1 MFELPVLQVNLL
13 FFLSPQ
19 PAAVTFSQT
28 PYQDWNP
35 QFVPDFLHQ
44 WTLVTAFTH
53 QLHLPANAFSLP
65 VMTMHPMFLSCSAS
79 CSATAISAISAS
91 QRAFN
96 ALGLFSLMTATLHFS
111 PRFSTSKFWNW
122 PASQKSKW
130 NKSAEENA
138 WVANMQKNIFFV
150 QSKPLSH
157 NAQILYYYIHI
168 MDTKKEVQIC

>member
-1 MFELPVLQVNLL
+1 MQEFALAHLFHFSVITLTQCVWTICFAGKSVVVFSPSNQLQSLLAKLHTRTETLNL
-13 FFLSPQ
+13 F
-19 PAAVTFSQT
+19 
-28 PYQDWNP
+28 
-35 QFVPDFLHQ
+35 DFLHQ

-122 PASQKSKW
+122 PASKNSKW
-130 NKSAEENA
+130 NESAE
-138 WVANMQKNIFFV
+138 
-150 QSKPLSH
+150 
-157 NAQILYYYIHI
+157 
-168 MDTKKEVQIC
+168 